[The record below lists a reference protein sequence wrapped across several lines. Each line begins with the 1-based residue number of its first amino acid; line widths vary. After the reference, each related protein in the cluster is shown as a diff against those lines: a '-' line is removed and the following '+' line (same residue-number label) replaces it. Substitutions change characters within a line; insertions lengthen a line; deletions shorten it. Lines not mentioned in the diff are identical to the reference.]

1 MKAVEAA
8 HKDVKQAGVKTITS
22 TIHIDE
28 RLDKSHTFEEKV
40 ESVKKKLMPTA
51 ELQ

>member
-8 HKDVKQAGVKTITS
+8 HKDVKQAGVKRIIS

-28 RLDKSHTFEEKV
+28 RLDKSHILEEKV
-40 ESVKKKLMPTA
+40 EWVKKKLMPTA